1 MLGGLAS
8 AHIALAA
15 GPILQVTA
23 DGTSSVRPAW
33 SPDGT
38 RIAFQSSQDN
48 AYKVYTVAV
57 DGSDRRPV
65 TQGPS
70 DDRHPAWSPD
80 GNVLAVDT
88 GTELQREI
96 TLIDLTSG
104 ARSQITH
111 LDAFANFASWS
122 PDGTRLSFY
131 VYQKGTLDVW
141 TVNRDGTN
149 PVPMTRNLASETR
162 TQCTFACHAPSWS
175 PDGTRLAY
183 SDGDQTRVYTM
194 RSDDGTDQVKASVDD
209 PTGRSHFPQLLA

>member
-1 MLGGLAS
+1 
-8 AHIALAA
+8 
-15 GPILQVTA
+15 
-23 DGTSSVRPAW
+23 
-33 SPDGT
+33 
-38 RIAFQSSQDN
+38 
-48 AYKVYTVAV
+48 VAV

-80 GNVLAVDT
+80 GNAKAVDT
-88 GTELQREI
+88 ATELKREI

-141 TVNRDGTN
+141 TV
-149 PVPMTRNLASETR
+149 V
-162 TQCTFACHAPSWS
+162 H
-175 PDGTRLAY
+175 
-183 SDGDQTRVYTM
+183 V
-194 RSDDGTDQVKASVDD
+194 
-209 PTGRSHFPQLLA
+209 